1 VSKVRNTMGHY
12 RLLSEVLLW
21 RHGYGWVLLAL
32 VLLMTLI
39 AQLFVLP
46 HQLHSQM
53 VASAR
58 LAQLRQTELSRDK
71 GLHSLAQPSREA
83 EILDQLVQVS
93 FFEAGVSDSLRS
105 IARIAQSNGVF
116 LSQSEFQNSAEG
128 HGGLSR
134 LQVTLPLRASYPR
147 LKRFVEQVLLE
158 HPGISVDELVLK
170 RESVAQNQVEIR
182 VKLSLWIQPGKHPKA
197 VQ

>member
-1 VSKVRNTMGHY
+1 VNKARNTMGRY
-12 RLLSEVLLW
+12 RLHSEVLLW

-32 VLLMTLI
+32 VLLMVLI

-46 HQLHSQM
+46 HQLHSQR
-53 VASAR
+53 VASAQ
-58 LAQLRQTELSRDK
+58 LAQLRQAELTRDK
-71 GLHSLAQPSREA
+71 GLHTPAQPSREA

-93 FFEAGVSDSLRS
+93 FSEAGVSDILRS
-105 IARIAQSNGVF
+105 IARIAQRNGVV

-134 LQVTLPLRASYPR
+134 LQVTLPLRASYPQ
-147 LKRFVEQVLLE
+147 LKRFVEKVLLE
-158 HPGISVDELVLK
+158 HSGISVDELVLK

-182 VKLSLWIQPGKHPKA
+182 VKLSLWIQPGKRPKA
-197 VQ
+197 GP